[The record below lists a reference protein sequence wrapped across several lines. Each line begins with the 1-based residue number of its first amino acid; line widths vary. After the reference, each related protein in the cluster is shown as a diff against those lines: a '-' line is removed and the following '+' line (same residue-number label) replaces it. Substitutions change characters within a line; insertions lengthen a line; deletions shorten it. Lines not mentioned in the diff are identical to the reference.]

1 MSILPKPLFS
11 VRIQFYA
18 HIFNTPRNWKRLI
31 QEIKISRGKF
41 RKATQIALRWLWRSW
56 GLLRGDSS
64 FYSALKFYLQQR
76 GFAVWPLME
85 LTEEEPHAL
94 SVQYHGL
101 TESHNSSL
109 LITSG
114 ARLVFAILNWQFLHL
129 RKLTPPPLVSSWTCL
144 VLTVHFCVD
153 RVLHCAHFLINK
165 DKNHPDHHRYWEKH
179 PCEATHLLYLFLQ
192 GSFEN
197 YLILHIMFLLK
208 KMPHFITENAGSPR
222 RTLLS

>member
-1 MSILPKPLFS
+1 MHALPPNMLTKLNATPDPELWDYEPLLLVWTLLCTANPQFISRRVLKKDFWFIFASVSFYNRTLSMSILPKPLFS
-11 VRIQFYA
+11 VRIKFSA

-41 RKATQIALRWLWRSW
+41 KKATQIALRWLWRSW

-64 FYSALKFYLQQR
+64 FYSALKLYLQQR
-76 GFAVWPLME
+76 GSAVWPLME

-129 RKLTPPPLVSSWTCL
+129 RKLTPPPLASSWTCL

-153 RVLHCAHFLINK
+153 RVLHCAHK
-165 DKNHPDHHRYWEKH
+165 
-179 PCEATHLLYLFLQ
+179 
-192 GSFEN
+192 
-197 YLILHIMFLLK
+197 
-208 KMPHFITENAGSPR
+208 
-222 RTLLS
+222 